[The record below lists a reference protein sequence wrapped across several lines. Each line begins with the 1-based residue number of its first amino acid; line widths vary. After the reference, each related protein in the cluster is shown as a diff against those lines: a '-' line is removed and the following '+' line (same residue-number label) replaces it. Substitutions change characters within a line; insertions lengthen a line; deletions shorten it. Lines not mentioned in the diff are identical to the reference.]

1 MEATEAE
8 AGAGRRPVQD
18 ETGPP
23 VRTPGLR
30 QEVGARG
37 EDLAVA
43 ELQRQGMQVVARNW
57 RCRLGEI
64 DVVAVDV
71 VQGRRTLVFCEVKC
85 RTGRGFGAPLESIT
99 HTKLRKLRQLAA
111 HWLATEPLRA
121 DDIRL
126 DAIGVVLLPGCRP
139 ELTHVR
145 GIG

>member
-1 MEATEAE
+1 MEAARAEAE
-8 AGAGRRPVQD
+8 DGRRRVGNEGGSPA
-18 ETGPP
+18 GPS
-23 VRTPGLR
+23 GLR
-30 QEVGARG
+30 REVGARG

-85 RTGRGFGAPLESIT
+85 RTGLGFGAPLESIT

-111 HWLATEPLRA
+111 HWLATEPLHA